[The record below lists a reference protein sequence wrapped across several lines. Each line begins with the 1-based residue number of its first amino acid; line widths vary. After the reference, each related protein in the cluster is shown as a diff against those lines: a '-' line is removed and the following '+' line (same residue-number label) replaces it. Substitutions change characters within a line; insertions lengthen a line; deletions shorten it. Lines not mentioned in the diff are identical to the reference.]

1 MELKRNFTNCF
12 FVILWMGTFII
23 SSCEAYK
30 FNVGGKNGLWVV
42 KPSENYNHWAERMRF
57 QVNDTLYFKYK
68 KGSDS
73 VLVVTK
79 DNYFSCNNKKP
90 VQSLTDGE
98 SVFCFDHS
106 GPYFFISGNA
116 DNCNKGQKLI
126 VVVMAVRNKS
136 QHHEAPPSPCPVSCT
151 PPASSPQPS
160 ASSPPTSPASPRSS
174 VPPPVESPRS
184 SPSPMQPPEPSDIP
198 SDFGAP
204 APAPTSSGS
213 SGLGCN
219 IGLVL
224 GFSVGVTL
232 VLGSFIG

>member
-1 MELKRNFTNCF
+1 M
-12 FVILWMGTFII
+12 
-23 SSCEAYK
+23 
-30 FNVGGKNGLWVV
+30 
-42 KPSENYNHWAERMRF
+42 
-57 QVNDTLYFKYK
+57 
-68 KGSDS
+68 
-73 VLVVTK
+73 LVVTK
-79 DNYFSCNNKKP
+79 DDYFSCNNKKP

-98 SVFCFDHS
+98 SVFSFDHS

-204 APAPTSSGS
+204 APALTSSGS

-219 IGLVL
+219 SGLVL
-224 GFSVGVTL
+224 GFCVGVTL

>member
-1 MELKRNFTNCF
+1 M
-12 FVILWMGTFII
+12 
-23 SSCEAYK
+23 
-30 FNVGGKNGLWVV
+30 
-42 KPSENYNHWAERMRF
+42 
-57 QVNDTLYFKYK
+57 
-68 KGSDS
+68 
-73 VLVVTK
+73 LVVTK

-98 SVFCFDHS
+98 SVFSFDHS

-174 VPPPVESPRS
+174 VPPPVESP
-184 SPSPMQPPEPSDIP
+184 SPMQPPEPSDIP

-224 GFSVGVTL
+224 GFTVGVTL

>member
-1 MELKRNFTNCF
+1 M
-12 FVILWMGTFII
+12 
-23 SSCEAYK
+23 
-30 FNVGGKNGLWVV
+30 
-42 KPSENYNHWAERMRF
+42 
-57 QVNDTLYFKYK
+57 
-68 KGSDS
+68 
-73 VLVVTK
+73 LVVTK

-98 SVFCFDHS
+98 SVFSFDHS

-136 QHHEAPPSPCPVSCT
+136 QHHEASPCPVSCT

-174 VPPPVESPRS
+174 VTPPVESPRS

-224 GFSVGVTL
+224 GFTVGVTL